1 MISDELLQ
9 LIITPEEAGE
19 RIDRYVSQKLSEL
32 SRSYTQ
38 QLIMDGAIQINQQLV
53 KARQLVQAGDL
64 VTVQCPPIQPS
75 ELIPEDIPL
84 NVVYEDADVVV
95 VDKVAGMV
103 VHPAPGHI
111 TGTLVHAL
119 LSHYPDVQ
127 VNGTVRP
134 GIVHRLD
141 RFTSGLLVIAR
152 HEGAMKHLTDQQKA
166 RTMYKAYLAVVQGR
180 FREPTGTIDA
190 PIGRHPVD
198 RNRQAIM
205 ADGREAVT
213 HYRVLEELGE
223 FTLIEAV
230 LQTGRTHQIRVHFA
244 YKSHPV
250 LGDPTY
256 GSRKSRAAFGINRQ
270 FLHAYKL
277 GFRLPKDDSWCEFN
291 SLLPEDLETT
301 LQKLRQS
308 L

>member
-1 MISDELLQ
+1 MIREELLQ

-19 RIDRYVSQKLSEL
+19 RIDRYVAQKISEL

-53 KARQLVQAGDL
+53 KARQLLQAGDL

-119 LSHYPDVQ
+119 LCHYPDVQ

-198 RNRQAIM
+198 RNRQAIL
-205 ADGREAVT
+205 ADGREAIT

-291 SLLPEDLETT
+291 SPLPEDLETT